1 MCGRDG
7 KLEGNIEVEEQRR
20 EKDGRKK
27 KGRKEKKEAWRGTSG
42 VFFLSIEREGEKST
56 YVEEK

>member
-27 KGRKEKKEAWRGTSG
+27 KGRKEKKEA
-42 VFFLSIEREGEKST
+42 
-56 YVEEK
+56 